1 MKSIKRILLV
11 AMMILSTAAMANAQF
26 KWGIKAGLNV
36 NKLHFTNDFV
46 DKTFDS
52 GNSTGWE
59 AGLMAEF
66 TVPVI
71 GIGFDAS
78 VMYARMNNG
87 AGNEVIIPEENGNE
101 TAAKVLGQ
109 NFLEIPINIKYK
121 FTLPVVSSFLKP
133 MIYTGP
139 TFAFKLDKN
148 VFDSMKTKSCQVAW
162 NVGIGLEFLNHLQIA
177 AGYNFGM
184 NNVFDKVGIV
194 NAEKIK
200 AKNNYWTVT
209 AAYLF

>member
-36 NKLHFTNDFV
+36 NKLHFSNDIV

-52 GNSTGWE
+52 GNSTGWT

-78 VMYARMNNG
+78 LMYARMNNG
-87 AGNEVIIPEENGNE
+87 AGNEVIGLDENGHE
-101 TAAKVLGQ
+101 TASKVLGQ

-121 FTLPVVSSFLKP
+121 FTLPVVGSILKP
-133 MIYTGP
+133 MVYTGP

-148 VFDSMKTKSCQVAW
+148 VFDNMKTKSCQVAW
-162 NVGIGLEFLNHLQIA
+162 NVGIGVELLNHLQIA
-177 AGYNFGM
+177 GGYNFGM
-184 NNVFDKVGIV
+184 NNVFDKAGIV